1 MGAIFLQILPLFII
15 IAIGWFFVKIKIAN
29 QNWLKPISDFALYIG
44 FPALIFAN
52 LTNNTLNF
60 NLVSHSFQLVSFLL
74 LGMLILI
81 LIGLK
86 FFKSSQNKK
95 ATYII
100 CFLFGN
106 AAFLGIPIITTL
118 APELTKIASVNAA
131 IMLFWVFSLGL
142 IIVEYLTL
150 NKPQIKQITINL
162 FKNPLL
168 LSVIFGL
175 GFNYL
180 QIPIPKVINQP
191 LHMLSQTVSPMIML
205 LIGIFIAL
213 NPPESVTE
221 LKSAAIF
228 SLLKLLIFPVLG
240 ILCFNYFKIENS
252 FSQLTQFAMPAAIT
266 PFAMAERYKLDLEFI
281 CNSIILST
289 IISLFSLPLVI
300 YLINFIG

>member
-1 MGAIFLQILPLFII
+1 MN
-15 IAIGWFFVKIKIAN
+15 VKSLACLEKLLRHFKN
-29 QNWLKPISDFALYIG
+29 EKWLKPISDFALYIG
-44 FPALIFAN
+44 FPALIFTN
-52 LTNNTLNF
+52 LTHSTLNF

-81 LIGLK
+81 LTGLK
-86 FFKSSQNKK
+86 FFKSSRNKK

-118 APELTKIASVNAA
+118 APKLAKTASVNAA

-150 NKPQIKQITINL
+150 NKPKIKQITINL

-180 QIPIPKVINQP
+180 QIPTPKI
-191 LHMLSQTVSPMIML
+191 
-205 LIGIFIAL
+205 IARCNVVL
-213 NPPESVTE
+213 R
-221 LKSAAIF
+221 KSAQL
-228 SLLKLLIFPVLG
+228 SLDANTLYYIDFDLA
-240 ILCFNYFKIENS
+240 KI
-252 FSQLTQFAMPAAIT
+252 
-266 PFAMAERYKLDLEFI
+266 
-281 CNSIILST
+281 
-289 IISLFSLPLVI
+289 
-300 YLINFIG
+300 

>member
-1 MGAIFLQILPLFII
+1 
-15 IAIGWFFVKIKIAN
+15 
-29 QNWLKPISDFALYIG
+29 
-44 FPALIFAN
+44 
-52 LTNNTLNF
+52 
-60 NLVSHSFQLVSFLL
+60 
-74 LGMLILI
+74 MLILI

-213 NPPESVTE
+213 NPPKSVTE

-300 YLINFIG
+300 YLINFIDAKSRVFHE

>member
-1 MGAIFLQILPLFII
+1 MGTILLQILPLFII
-15 IAIGWFFVKIKIAN
+15 IAIGWFFVKVKIAN

-44 FPALIFAN
+44 FPALIFTN
-52 LTNNTLNF
+52 LTNNTLDF

-86 FFKSSQNKK
+86 FLKSSHNKK

-106 AAFLGIPIITTL
+106 AAFLGIPIIATL
-118 APELTKIASVNAA
+118 APELAKIASVNAA

-150 NKPQIKQITINL
+150 DKPQIKKITINL

-180 QIPIPKVINQP
+180 QIPIPNVINQP
-191 LHMLSQTVSPMIML
+191 IHILSQAVSPMIML
-205 LIGIFIAL
+205 VIGVFIAI
-213 NPPESVTE
+213 NPPKSVIG

-228 SLLKLLIFPVLG
+228 SFLKLLVFPVLG

-289 IISLFSLPLVI
+289 IISLFSLPLII
-300 YLINFIG
+300 YLINFTG